1 MGAIA
6 VIKIDLSKIDK
17 SKIYEAKSGGKYY
30 EFQVSINDKTSQYG
44 ENISASESQTKEE
57 RDSKANKTFIGGG
70 RVIWV
75 SNDGVSVAEKKDSQA
90 TNNQTSKQEYND
102 PLPF

>member
-1 MGAIA
+1 MSAICS
-6 VIKIDLSKIDK
+6 IKIDLSKIDK
-17 SKIYEAKSGGKYY
+17 SKIYEAKSGAKYY
-30 EFQVSINDKTSQYG
+30 EFTVALNDKTSPYG

-57 RDSKANKTFIGGG
+57 RDAKANKTFIGGG

-90 TNNQTSKQEYND
+90 TNNHTAKED
-102 PLPF
+102 DTLPF